1 MLIKPYVRF
10 AMHHTWLENYYINRS
25 IWDHELIFIESGSMK
40 ITING
45 NEYIVKE
52 NDLVIIPPDTPHT
65 IEWNGENCHQP
76 HVHFDFYHLS
86 DSEEVGVS
94 MLKKEDMNEKERKFF
109 RPNFFLENNIE
120 IPYVMSI
127 SNPISI
133 KSKLYA
139 IIDEFTFKKDFSD
152 LFLEGSMTE
161 LIGIILRE
169 NNSKKMANDT
179 IGQLTTLISHM
190 NESVDKNLSLDEIA
204 SYASLSK
211 WTLINIFKKYYE
223 TSPMKYYNNLRYL
236 RAKDLLQFSLLAI
249 NEIGMKM
256 GFNDP
261 QTFSRWF
268 KNIDGNYPNYYR
280 NRIK

>member
-1 MLIKPYVRF
+1 
-10 AMHHTWLENYYINRS
+10 
-25 IWDHELIFIESGSMK
+25 
-40 ITING
+40 
-45 NEYIVKE
+45 
-52 NDLVIIPPDTPHT
+52 
-65 IEWNGENCHQP
+65 
-76 HVHFDFYHLS
+76 
-86 DSEEVGVS
+86 
-94 MLKKEDMNEKERKFF
+94 
-109 RPNFFLENNIE
+109 
-120 IPYVMSI
+120 
-127 SNPISI
+127 
-133 KSKLYA
+133 
-139 IIDEFTFKKDFSD
+139 
-152 LFLEGSMTE
+152 MTE

-169 NNSKKMANDT
+169 NNSKKMANGT
-179 IGQLTTLISHM
+179 IGQLTSLISHM

-280 NRIK
+280 KRIK